1 MSDKY
6 CKLLK
11 TYGVVTLSVQF
22 GLKIETF
29 VVIKLLNCVNKGLYY
44 NYNYN
49 FSLLVIGFPRLTN
62 FAKIQVNFFPSG
74 FKTHFGENKYFMY

>member
-1 MSDKY
+1 M
-6 CKLLK
+6 LK

-44 NYNYN
+44 NYNCYN
-49 FSLLVIGFPRLTN
+49 FPPFSYWFSSVDEFCKNPS
-62 FAKIQVNFFPSG
+62 KFFS
-74 FKTHFGENKYFMY
+74 FWF